1 MKKLIKIP
9 LMLLFFYLVYSAGS
23 CASGRKT
30 QKSNTETASTV
41 KKKDTFSIN
50 KQRLAIAKINAAKF
64 SKSKIDN
71 SKKTVKQKDIE
82 VTTDG
87 YDILKVQT
95 DAKDYFPAGFV
106 RVNDSVLLTP
116 KKTHRKQSE
125 NKHVD
130 ETSTAV
136 KEKIDTSET
145 STNIAQATQSTA
157 ATQLDSTGTA
167 KKTESSSDTTFRL
180 SSLWWLLLIL
190 PIVIFR
196 NKLRSFAGLK

>member
-9 LMLLFFYLVYSAGS
+9 LLLLFFYMVYTAGS

-30 QKSNTETASTV
+30 QKSDTQTTSTV
-41 KKKDTFSIN
+41 NKKDSLSVN
-50 KQRLAIAKINAAKF
+50 QQKMVIAKRNEARF
-64 SKSKIDN
+64 SKSKTDN
-71 SKKTVKQKDIE
+71 SKKTVKQKDTE

-87 YDILKVQT
+87 YDVLKVQT
-95 DAKDYFPAGFV
+95 DAKDYFPIGFV
-106 RVNDSVLLTP
+106 RINDSVLLAP

-145 STNIAQATQSTA
+145 STNTAQATQSTVT
-157 ATQLDSTGTA
+157 TQVDSTGTA
-167 KKTESSSDTTFRL
+167 KKTESSSNTSFRL
-180 SSLWWLLLIL
+180 SSFWWLLLII
-190 PIVIFR
+190 PIVVFR